1 MAHAYTPGLRVTRR
15 TVIRKRRILPLKG
28 KVLVSAG
35 DRVSK
40 DRVVAQTD
48 MPGNVVTLNA
58 VNLLGVTPAELPGYM
73 LKQPGDAVAR
83 GEAIA
88 ETRPFIKWLKT
99 TIPSPV
105 DGKLESV
112 STVTGQIILREPP
125 RPVIVRAYVDGQ
137 VAEVIPEEGVV
148 VETTGAFAQGIFG
161 VGGERWG
168 PIRFV
173 ATSPQED
180 LDPAKIRPEHRG
192 CILVAGALAT
202 LPGIRRAAEVG
213 AAGVIA
219 GGIRDHDL
227 RELLGY
233 DLGVAITGTE
243 EIGLTVIVTEGFGRI
258 GMAAKTF
265 GVLKEREGEEASVSG
280 ATQIRAGVLR
290 PEIIIPSLAGGEASG
305 GAQTSNEGMQVGDPI
320 RVIREPYFG
329 QIGAVA
335 GLPSEL
341 QNVESE
347 TKVRVLEVRFED
359 GSAAVV
365 PRANVEIIEE

>member
-28 KVLVSAG
+28 KVLVGVG
-35 DRVSK
+35 DRVTK

-48 MPGNVVTLNA
+48 LPGNVVTLNA

-73 LKQPGDAVAR
+73 LRQVGDRVEK

-99 TIPSPV
+99 TIQAPV
-105 DGKLESV
+105 TGTVESV
-112 STVTGQIILREPP
+112 STITGQVILREPP
-125 RPVIVRAYVDGQ
+125 RPVSVKAYIDGC
-137 VAEVIPEEGVV
+137 VAEVVPDEGVV
-148 VETTGAFAQGIFG
+148 VETGGAFVQGIFG

-168 PIRFV
+168 AIRFV
-173 ATSPQED
+173 AASPEED
-180 LDPAKIRPEHRG
+180 LDPAKVGPAHKG
-192 CILVAGALAT
+192 CLLVAGALAT
-202 LPGIRRAAEVG
+202 LTGIRRAVEVG

-219 GGIRDHDL
+219 GGIRDRDL

-243 EIGLTVIVTEGFGRI
+243 EIGLTVVVTEGFGRI
-258 GMAAKTF
+258 AMAGKTF
-265 GVLKEREGEEASVSG
+265 SVLKEREGEEASVSG

-290 PEIIIPSLAGGEASG
+290 PEIIIPS
-305 GAQTSNEGMQVGDPI
+305 GAEGPDAAPAPGQSEGMQVGDPI
-320 RVIREPYFG
+320 RVIRQPYFG
-329 QIGAVA
+329 RIGAVA
-335 GLPSEL
+335 SLPPEL
-341 QNVESE
+341 QTVESE
-347 TKVRVLEVRFED
+347 TKVRVLGVRFED
-359 GSAAVV
+359 GSTAVV